1 MQQRRFSLGAGLWG
15 LFILVLVAGQ
25 TVAQEPRRVRGIWPG
40 VITARSLNVREG
52 PGENYEIVSKLK
64 RGDKVEAVDAI
75 GRWVRLNVEIEAWV
89 HRKFLKLPE
98 DFMAPAFSDEEN
110 AFLDWAAERG
120 DLEEISVDGDGRI
133 SVVLHAEQ
141 GDDVA
146 VAAAIAREVGCGY
159 REQLA
164 YEPVVTVTVWPE
176 AGPAEGW
183 VAQASCP

>member
-1 MQQRRFSLGAGLWG
+1 MRRARFGLST
-15 LFILVLVAGQ
+15 LLVLVLVAGQ
-25 TVAQEPRRVRGIWPG
+25 SLAQEPRRVRGLWQG

-52 PGENYEIVSKLK
+52 PGENYEIVDKLK
-64 RGDKVEAVDAI
+64 RGAKVEAVDAI
-75 GRWVRLNVEIEAWV
+75 GTWVRLNVEGEAWV
-89 HRKFLKLPE
+89 SKRFVKLPE

-110 AFLDWAAERG
+110 AFLDWAAARG

-133 SVVLHAEQ
+133 SVVLNPEQ
-141 GDDVA
+141 GDDPA
-146 VAAAIAREVGCGY
+146 VAAEIARDVGCGY